1 MSSRISRRRLTIIDA
16 SLVAIPVS
24 GSAQPTG
31 RVYTV
36 GVLSVGAPATSP
48 ERDFWIPFINGMRE
62 LGYVEGRNLVVKRG
76 AAAGSAERLGELA
89 RDLVRANVDVIVTTS
104 VRETRAARDATSTI
118 PIVMT
123 LVQGMREKWVE
134 LLREAVPSASR
145 FAVIGTPP
153 GLVPGSLR
161 DMQAAAKR
169 LGVTLSPLPVHG
181 PQDFEA
187 MLLSARREGAAGVI
201 AAPDPVTMQHRRA
214 FVSLVPKHRL
224 PAIFWAR
231 EYVDEGG
238 LMTYSANLA
247 DLRRRAA
254 TYVDKIL
261 KGAKPAD
268 LPVEQPTT
276 FELVINLKAAKAL
289 GLTLPPALLL
299 RADETVA

>member
-153 GLVPGSLR
+153 GLSPGSLR

-187 MLLSARREGAAGVI
+187 VLLSARREGAAGVI
-201 AAPDPVTMQHRRA
+201 AAPDPSRC
-214 FVSLVPKHRL
+214 S
-224 PAIFWAR
+224 IGAR
-231 EYVDEGG
+231 
-238 LMTYSANLA
+238 S
-247 DLRRRAA
+247 
-254 TYVDKIL
+254 
-261 KGAKPAD
+261 
-268 LPVEQPTT
+268 
-276 FELVINLKAAKAL
+276 
-289 GLTLPPALLL
+289 
-299 RADETVA
+299 